1 MCYNLYVFTYNTIM
15 LFVQLLDPIWPL
27 TLTHTVI
34 KSEAQVIDSYY
45 TSFSLI
51 LSSFVLNS
59 LSFTL

>member
-1 MCYNLYVFTYNTIM
+1 MCYSLYVFTCNTVI

-34 KSEAQVIDSYY
+34 KSEARVVNSYY
-45 TSFSLI
+45 TRFSLI

-59 LSFTL
+59 LSFTI